1 MKILIWIGCM
11 AIPSITT
18 MLIKDNGILLGG
30 ALYGVLC
37 AILYGAA
44 AWIANMLCAK
54 LDWGRAMEE
63 VKKSGM
69 SVTEYAKQG
78 LTQEFV
84 DQLPKNTYEQMKVIL
99 KKKEAEGGI
108 THAQYIILLK
118 LCSWTPGKDQYPK
131 I

>member
-11 AIPSITT
+11 AIPSITA
-18 MLIKDNGILLGG
+18 MLVKDNGILLGG
-30 ALYGVLC
+30 IPS
-37 AILYGAA
+37 AILYGLAVWLA
-44 AWIANMLCAK
+44 CTLCAK
-54 LDWGRAMEE
+54 LDWSRAMEE

-99 KKKEAEGGI
+99 KKKETEGSI

-118 LCSWTPGKDQYPK
+118 LCSWTPCKDQYPK